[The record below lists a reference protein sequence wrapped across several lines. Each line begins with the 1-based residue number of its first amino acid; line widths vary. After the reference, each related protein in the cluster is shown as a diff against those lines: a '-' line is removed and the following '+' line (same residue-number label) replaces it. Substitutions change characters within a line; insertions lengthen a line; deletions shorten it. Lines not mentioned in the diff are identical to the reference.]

1 MTFDEFKKRISIIQ
15 VATALGYKYDRSKGL
30 SQPSFILNDQAG
42 NITDRIYIKHPK
54 DNGIQGYW
62 RRGII
67 NKSSSGDLIS
77 FIRENLDSF
86 SEASGARNEI
96 DAINKVLNYFA
107 GNPISNEDLQ
117 KKYTISEKIW
127 EPRNFDISRYEIT
140 KGDIDYMM
148 NFFEKRNIEKQTVE
162 TFSAAICIV
171 RDKENKYN
179 YKNLAFPYRLA
190 GKTDIVGF
198 EMRGYNNFKSKA
210 SGTDSTHGAWIADF
224 SPNKEDVRN
233 IFFAECAYDIMAFY
247 QINKNKISLEKS
259 VFVSTGGSFS
269 DQQFRT
275 IRDYYNLAT
284 PTLCFDNDLNGRMY
298 DIRALCLLNSLEL
311 FTSIHEDSI
320 LFRLNNKEFT
330 ITSEDLS
337 LTSFLAES
345 GIRKNN
351 QLYLWKAPKENKDW
365 NDVLKK
371 SVCEEESKSRYDYLS
386 KKNSYKK

>member
-171 RDKENKYN
+171 RDKDNKYN
-179 YKNLAFPYRLA
+179 YQNLAFPYRLV
-190 GKTDIVGF
+190 GKTNIVGF

-224 SPNKEDVRN
+224 SAYKEDVRN
-233 IFFAECAYDIMAFY
+233 VFFAE
-247 QINKNKISLEKS
+247 
-259 VFVSTGGSFS
+259 
-269 DQQFRT
+269 
-275 IRDYYNLAT
+275 
-284 PTLCFDNDLNGRMY
+284 
-298 DIRALCLLNSLEL
+298 
-311 FTSIHEDSI
+311 
-320 LFRLNNKEFT
+320 
-330 ITSEDLS
+330 
-337 LTSFLAES
+337 
-345 GIRKNN
+345 
-351 QLYLWKAPKENKDW
+351 
-365 NDVLKK
+365 
-371 SVCEEESKSRYDYLS
+371 
-386 KKNSYKK
+386 